1 MRKERV
7 PPNHQAP
14 HHLRAQALSDWTAL
28 PLNALPIAGG
38 GGGGWGTNI
47 QSGTKPRT
55 RSGTISPVQELST
68 LVQKLSTLVQELSGG
83 ARSGTTHLRSG
94 TTGTSFRNYQE
105 GLVQELPGTSFRNYP
120 ELRSET
126 TGTSHESFAAKG
138 GCKKHGSC
146 N

>member
-68 LVQKLSTLVQELSGG
+68 LVQELSTLVQELSGG
-83 ARSGTTHLRSG
+83 PV
-94 TTGTSFRNYQE
+94 QE
-105 GLVQELPGTSFRNYP
+105 LSTFVQELSTLVQELPGGGLVQELSGASSRNYLG
-120 ELRSET
+120 LRS
-126 TGTSHESFAAKG
+126 GTSLW
-138 GCKKHGSC
+138 
-146 N
+146 